1 MKSGN
6 VRTVRDLAEKLGVSK
21 STVSLALRNHP
32 RISEKTRKL
41 VQQEAERMGY
51 RPSALVSALMTQ
63 IRGKEV
69 RQNSECLAFLT
80 AYPAADDWRQLTSLR
95 DAFEA
100 AKGQAERSGFRL
112 EPLWLGPRGEQSKQ
126 AARIMKARGIRGA
139 MIAPLPPGVADLELH
154 WSEQVV
160 VTTGFSFRQHALHR
174 CVHNHFNGM
183 MACYRRLRESGRA
196 RVGLFLHKEADDR
209 VNHLWMAGYLTAQQV
224 YGGETLPMLLLDGAQ
239 ARPGDREKFDA
250 WIAAHSP
257 DAVIGIYPDFAWTWL
272 NDRKGGPAG
281 EIAYASVDLYHGQI
295 GDIAG
300 IRQDWESIGMGAVD
314 MLVGTL
320 FRNEYGLP
328 AKSKLMLL
336 EGQWKDGLSAPALRA
351 PAATNAG

>member
-6 VRTVRDLAEKLGVSK
+6 VRNVRDLAERLGVSK

-63 IRGKEV
+63 IRGKEI

-100 AKGQAERSGFRL
+100 AKAQAARSGFRL
-112 EPLWLGPRGEQSKQ
+112 EPLWLGPRGEQSRQ

-139 MIAPLPPGVADLELH
+139 MIAPLPPGVADLELA
-154 WSEQVV
+154 WGEQVT

-174 CVHNHFNGM
+174 CVHNHFTGM
-183 MACYRRLRESGRA
+183 MECYRRLRTAGRS

-209 VNHLWMAGYLTAQQV
+209 VNHLWMAGYLAAQQV
-224 YGGETLPMLLLDGAQ
+224 HGGATLPMLLLDGAQ

-272 NDRKGGPAG
+272 NERNGGRAG
-281 EIAYASVDLYHGQI
+281 GIAYASVDLYHGQI
-295 GDIAG
+295 GEIAG

-328 AKSKLMLL
+328 AKPKLTLL
-336 EGQWKDGLSAPALRA
+336 EGQWKDGLSVPAPS
-351 PAATNAG
+351 AATADAG